1 MLNYKDFETLVVGY
15 EPMENEK
22 WKHILPAVP
31 LAHRHRFVKTY
42 EKGFDIPTCFDLVM
56 TSQTIKEKE
65 YEDFLNK
72 MSEKQ
77 AEVKVNKHKSPV

>member
-42 EKGFDIPTCFDLVM
+42 EKGFDIPTSFDMVM
-56 TSQTIKEKE
+56 TSQTINEKE
-65 YEDFLNK
+65 YDIFLDK
-72 MSEKQ
+72 MVEERDAEK
-77 AEVKVNKHKSPV
+77 EVKSESPA